1 MSGSLRQI
9 RPGVW
14 EMRVRTG
21 RDPLTGQYRQ
31 ISRTF
36 RGLKKDAQVALNEL
50 AVEADQGNL
59 GNTNATFGQLAER
72 WLDLAK
78 PDLGPQTFRSYR
90 GLLDNHILPALGTR
104 PLRHIQT
111 ADLDS
116 MYHSLVKRKGLSTSS
131 VRRVHTVIHRAFRQ
145 GVRWKWVRANPATL
159 VNLPKLSRY
168 EVTPPDVKQVRRLMA
183 AATKFDPVFG
193 RLLHVAATTGAR
205 RGELCALKWK
215 QVDTSSSALLIEHAI
230 IETPGGGWQE
240 KDTKTHASRRIALD
254 SETLRVLAEQ
264 RVYADELARAAEL
277 TLMDES
283 YVFSLEPDG
292 QRPLLPT
299 YVTRRFER
307 VRGNIGLTQIRFHDF
322 RHFAAT
328 RLISSGVSVRT
339 VAGRLGHSN
348 ASMTLQVYSHF
359 VEAADQEAADL
370 IGSLVSNASTNQK
383 TKPRERKKNPST
395 A

>member
-1 MSGSLRQI
+1 
-9 RPGVW
+9 
-14 EMRVRTG
+14 MRVRTG
-21 RDPLTGQYRQ
+21 RDPLTGRYRQ
-31 ISRTF
+31 VSRTF
-36 RGLKKDAQVALNEL
+36 RGSKKDAQVALNEL
-50 AVEADQGNL
+50 AVESDQGKL
-59 GNTNATFGQLAER
+59 GNTNATFGQLAEQ

-78 PDLGPQTFRSYR
+78 PSLGPQTLRSYR
-90 GLLDNHILPALGTR
+90 GLLDNHILPALGTS
-104 PLRHIQT
+104 PLRQIQT

-116 MYHSLVKRKGLSTSS
+116 LYHSLVKRKGLSTSS

-145 GVRWKWVRANPATL
+145 GVRWKWLRENPASL
-159 VNLPKLSRY
+159 VSLPKLSRH
-168 EVTPPDVKQVRRLMA
+168 EVTPPDVKQVKQLVA
-183 AATKFDPVFG
+183 AAEKFDPVFG
-193 RLLHVAATTGAR
+193 RLLHLAATTGAR

-215 QVDTSSSALLIEHAI
+215 DVDTDSSALLIEHAI
-230 IETPGGGWQE
+230 IETPGGGWLE

-254 SETLRVLAEQ
+254 VETLRVLAEQ
-264 RVYADELARAAEL
+264 RAYADELARVAEL

-299 YVTRRFER
+299 YVTRRFEL
-307 VRGNIGLTQIRFHDF
+307 VRANLGLTHIRLHDF

-359 VEAADQEAADL
+359 VEASDREAAEV
-370 IGSLVSNASTNQK
+370 IGSLVSSTSTQRS
-383 TKPRERKKNPST
+383 TKPRLRK
-395 A
+395 